1 MILSAA
7 IKAARRSHAHTSCLQ
22 YNSLGRSDSSCS
34 SIVTELYCFL
44 AKEWSDMLPFN
55 DRVYTACHNIKRGIL
70 AEQIE
75 LDSIPVG
82 NRENLQKGVCAPDG
96 LCISNFGPVEG
107 RLHDS
112 TMLRESKLPP
122 YLASHPMVQRL
133 GMVIYGGPA
142 YGVDELLC
150 RPFHNAVERSSEKR
164 FNEIMSKNRVSI
176 K

>member
-22 YNSLGRSDSSCS
+22 YNSKLGRSDSSCS

-75 LDSIPVG
+75 LDSIP
-82 NRENLQKGVCAPDG
+82 GVCAPDG

>member
-22 YNSLGRSDSSCS
+22 YNSKLGRSDSSCS

-82 NRENLQKGVCAPDG
+82 R
-96 LCISNFGPVEG
+96 LCPGWIVHIEFW
-107 RLHDS
+107 
-112 TMLRESKLPP
+112 T
-122 YLASHPMVQRL
+122 
-133 GMVIYGGPA
+133 
-142 YGVDELLC
+142 C
-150 RPFHNAVERSSEKR
+150 
-164 FNEIMSKNRVSI
+164 
-176 K
+176 

>member
-22 YNSLGRSDSSCS
+22 YNSVRSSSRRRS
-34 SIVTELYCFL
+34 ASDATVYQLYCFL

-82 NRENLQKGVCAPDG
+82 NRENLQKVGYSGHKQRHCSLSTIRAFVPRMDCAYRILD
-96 LCISNFGPVEG
+96 LLKDDFMILQCCVRASC
-107 RLHDS
+107 
-112 TMLRESKLPP
+112 PP
-122 YLASHPMVQRL
+122 
-133 GMVIYGGPA
+133 I
-142 YGVDELLC
+142 
-150 RPFHNAVERSSEKR
+150 
-164 FNEIMSKNRVSI
+164 
-176 K
+176 

>member
-82 NRENLQKGVCAPDG
+82 NRENLQKVGYSGHKQRHCSLSTIRAFVPRMDCAYRILD
-96 LCISNFGPVEG
+96 LLKDDFMILQCCVRASC
-107 RLHDS
+107 
-112 TMLRESKLPP
+112 PP
-122 YLASHPMVQRL
+122 
-133 GMVIYGGPA
+133 I
-142 YGVDELLC
+142 
-150 RPFHNAVERSSEKR
+150 
-164 FNEIMSKNRVSI
+164 
-176 K
+176 

>member
-22 YNSLGRSDSSCS
+22 YNSKLGRSDSSCS

-82 NRENLQKGVCAPDG
+82 NRENLQKVGYSGHKQRHCSLSTIRAFVPRMDCAYRILD
-96 LCISNFGPVEG
+96 LLKDDFMILQCCVRASC
-107 RLHDS
+107 
-112 TMLRESKLPP
+112 PP
-122 YLASHPMVQRL
+122 
-133 GMVIYGGPA
+133 I
-142 YGVDELLC
+142 
-150 RPFHNAVERSSEKR
+150 
-164 FNEIMSKNRVSI
+164 
-176 K
+176 

>member
-1 MILSAA
+1 MLP
-7 IKAARRSHAHTSCLQ
+7 
-22 YNSLGRSDSSCS
+22 
-34 SIVTELYCFL
+34 SIVSWETVSCTQEAWKIGLFL
-44 AKEWSDMLPFN
+44 FQYRHRAVLFPGQGVERHASLQRPCLHC
-55 DRVYTACHNIKRGIL
+55 VPQYRGIL